1 MRMNQRILSCIFIL
15 MILLTAIPQASA
27 NTESRAYLLEQAL
40 LQQLHATIYQ
50 SLQELYQE
58 EYPQFD
64 EVKIINIES
73 YITGNILF
81 PTDAGR
87 KASASGGATVY
98 NITVEVEAIHHDEI
112 VQMVMNNEQEG
123 YMYTVKDLKTRKLVD

>member
-1 MRMNQRILSCIFIL
+1 MKLKHVVSFMLV
-15 MILLTAIPQASA
+15 ILLLSAVIPQATA

-98 NITVEVEAIHHDEI
+98 NITVEVKAIHHDEI
-112 VQMVMNNEQEG
+112 VQMVMYNEQEG
-123 YMYTVKDLKTRKLVD
+123 YMYTVKELKTRKLVE

>member
-1 MRMNQRILSCIFIL
+1 MKLKHVVSFMLV
-15 MILLTAIPQASA
+15 ILLLSAVIPQASA
-27 NTESRAYLLEQAL
+27 NTDSRAYLLEQAL

-81 PTDAGR
+81 PTDADR

-98 NITVEVEAIHHDEI
+98 NITVEVKAIHHDEI

-123 YMYTVKDLKTRKLVD
+123 YMYTVKELKTRKLVD

>member
-1 MRMNQRILSCIFIL
+1 MKLKHVVSFMLV
-15 MILLTAIPQASA
+15 ILLLSAVIPQATA

-98 NITVEVEAIHHDEI
+98 NITVEVKAIHHDEI

-123 YMYTVKDLKTRKLVD
+123 YMYTVKELKTRKLVD

>member
-1 MRMNQRILSCIFIL
+1 MKLKHVVSFMLV
-15 MILLTAIPQASA
+15 ILLLSAVIPQATA

-98 NITVEVEAIHHDEI
+98 NITVEVKAIHHDEI